1 MYEWF
6 LDVMAVAYG
15 KNIDAVFVTD
25 KCQALINALDKKFP
39 ASKKLLC
46 I

>member
-6 LDVMAVAYG
+6 LDAMTVAYG
-15 KNIDAVFVTD
+15 EDINAVFVTD
-25 KCQALINALDKKFP
+25 KCQALMDALDKKFP